1 MAKKDDIAFQSIVRS
16 EIQSA
21 VNYTDQELASDRVET
36 MDFYLGEP
44 FGNEQPGR
52 SQVVMTEVAD
62 CIEMMMPSLMKIFTA
77 SGDFV
82 RFAPRG
88 PEDVQA
94 AAQATEYVNFILN
107 SDNNGFVVLH
117 NMFKDA
123 LLFKMGVVKSYYDE
137 TETVTED
144 EYEGLTEDEL
154 TALLSDPDLEVV
166 EQESRPLGEDVE
178 MPDGSFMPAPMVY
191 DIRVKRPQKDGRVRI
206 ENVPPEEFLF
216 NRRAKSIDDC
226 RFAAHRTKLS
236 KSELI
241 SMGYD
246 RKVVEEHAGYV
257 DNDTVGEVQTRFEDV
272 ESGANDDTHDPS
284 EQGVLYTEVYIRT
297 DYDGDG
303 IAELRRVC
311 CLGSGYEVVKNEPYS
326 MMPFSVV
333 SPILMPHRMVGR
345 SVAELLK
352 DIQLIKSSLIRQQ
365 LDNVYLTNNARVAAV
380 EGQVNLDDLTSNR
393 PGGIVRMRAPGMVQP
408 ISPPSISQAAF
419 PLMQYMD
426 EVKQNRTGLTKAS
439 MGLDP
444 DSLQSSTRAAVAAT
458 ISASQQK
465 IEMIARVFAET
476 GVRHLM
482 QSILK
487 LVSQYQQ
494 QPRIV
499 RLRNQFVP
507 MDPQNWDTEFDTIVE
522 VGLGTGDNDRRI
534 AVLTQIAAKQEE
546 ILTKLG
552 VVNPLC
558 TLQQYRDTLGKIVE
572 LNGFKDSSAFFLSP
586 DNLDPETQ
594 QKIQQRA
601 GKQETPEDKVIA
613 LEKAKAQAEIENDR
627 MKLQAEI
634 EMKREKA
641 AAELEIKRQEMEMKM
656 QMRIREM
663 QLEAELR
670 GVEAISGVDVSTNL
684 PRAQ

>member
-52 SQVVMTEVAD
+52 SQVVMTEIAD
-62 CIEMMMPSLMKIFTA
+62 CVEAMMPSLMKIFTA

-178 MPDGSFMPAPMVY
+178 MPDGSVMPAPMVY
-191 DIRVKRPQKDGRVRI
+191 DIRVKRTQKDGRVRI

-246 RKVVEEHAGYV
+246 RKVVEEHAGFV